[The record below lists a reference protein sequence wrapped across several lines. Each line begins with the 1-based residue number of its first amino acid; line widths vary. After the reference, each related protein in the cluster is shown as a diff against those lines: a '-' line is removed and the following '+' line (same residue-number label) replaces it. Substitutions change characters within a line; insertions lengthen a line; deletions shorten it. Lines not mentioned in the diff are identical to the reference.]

1 MQGDELALALHKAAN
16 GALLSPEEMAII
28 FRIGRAQFHK
38 LNKTGA
44 FDQFRVHPKI
54 GPKCFSG
61 VLVHQYLS
69 SGSHKREE

>member
-1 MQGDELALALHKAAN
+1 
-16 GALLSPEEMAII
+16 MAII

-44 FDQFRVHPKI
+44 FDRFRVQPKI

-61 VLVHQYLS
+61 VLVHRYLS
-69 SGSHKREE
+69 GANHNLDHQE